1 MVFAQETQ
9 GLGANQSGCSES
21 AHRNRNQTLRGGAVA
36 ELAVIVLT
44 PTLDRAAVQQCAGV
58 AANATGNSDR
68 VHNARD
74 CHRAMAIVVAT
85 QAGVTPALNGAA
97 AQHRAGVPVA
107 GSNSHG
113 VTDGSRD
120 GHIAPAR

>member
-1 MVFAQETQ
+1 M
-9 GLGANQSGCSES
+9 SG
-21 AHRNRNQTLRGGAVA
+21 HDVTLRALETDNRDGQGTVRCGAIA

-44 PTLDRAAVQQCAGV
+44 PALDRAAVQQCAGV
-58 AANATGNSDR
+58 ANATANSDR
-68 VHNARD
+68 VRNARD

-85 QAGVTPALNGAA
+85 QACVTPALNGPA